1 MKLASVIRYCLLGM
15 LIYLLGAGY
24 SLADTEQFKEVEP
37 EDTNGILV
45 TFRDDVTTRQAK
57 QIIDKA
63 DGTVEETLNPA
74 GEETLVVSLETQKAQ
89 AVAIRQL
96 ERNPEVE
103 SVQPNYV
110 YTMDQAAATR
120 DPGT

>member
-1 MKLASVIRYCLLGM
+1 MKLASVIRYCLLGI

-63 DGTVEETLNPA
+63 D
-74 GEETLVVSLETQKAQ
+74 
-89 AVAIRQL
+89 
-96 ERNPEVE
+96 
-103 SVQPNYV
+103 
-110 YTMDQAAATR
+110 
-120 DPGT
+120 